1 MAFIPI
7 YKRMLQVAGH
17 LKNTSTLD
25 CAQLVSSGKISI
37 SANSKCRVGTD
48 MGTDIGTAG
57 VLSRYRHRYRHGTAG
72 VLSRYRHR
80 YSWGTIEVQ
89 T

>member
-1 MAFIPI
+1 
-7 YKRMLQVAGH
+7 MLQVAGH

-25 CAQLVSSGKISI
+25 CAQLLSI

-48 MGTDIGTAG
+48 IGTDIGTAG
-57 VLSRYRHRYRHGTAG
+57 VLSRYSQYRHRYIGTAG
-72 VLSRYRHR
+72 VLSRYSRR
-80 YSWGTIEVQ
+80 TNLGTVEVQ